1 MFLKLDVFAP
11 LSLSVSLC
19 LSYFVRGK
27 VKNFIFYVLLD
38 ILVDLTPFHLNKNM
52 ENKERSFG

>member
-11 LSLSVSLC
+11 LSLC

-52 ENKERSFG
+52 ENKETSFG